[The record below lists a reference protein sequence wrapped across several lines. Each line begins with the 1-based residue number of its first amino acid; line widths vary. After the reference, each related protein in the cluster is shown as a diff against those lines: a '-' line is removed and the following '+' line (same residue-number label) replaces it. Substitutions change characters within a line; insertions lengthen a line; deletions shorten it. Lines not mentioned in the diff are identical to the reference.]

1 MPHPGV
7 FWTYCFLY
15 CESVSLTFEVLL
27 NLVCMEIMFGKDPWA
42 HCLGAHT
49 VQVVPQHVQMW
60 HCKPNPQIHFKKY
73 AISFTPIPNSH
84 PYLHLPPPSLSISA
98 TSILNFPWERSK
110 IKSKNRLFQT
120 TKMENFSTTVTMQFS
135 YGFLLLQSSPPYL
148 SATNTPNYK
157 ILCYVAV
164 HRDTAN
170 SNRTVNKRY
179 R

>member
-15 CESVSLTFEVLL
+15 CEYVSLTFEVPL
-27 NLVCMEIMFGKDPWA
+27 NLVCMEIMLGKDSWA

-73 AISFTPIPNSH
+73 AISFTSTPIYICH
-84 PYLHLPPPSLSISA
+84 PRPYPYPQPPSW
-98 TSILNFPWERSK
+98 TFPEKESK
-110 IKSKNRLFQT
+110 TKSRKNRLFQT

-135 YGFLLLQSSPPYL
+135 YGFLLLQSSPSYL

-157 ILCYVAV
+157 ILLCCRSSW
-164 HRDTAN
+164 HC
-170 SNRTVNKRY
+170 
-179 R
+179 